1 MLKDTRLINKRKVI
15 NDPVYGFIS
24 LRHEIIFDLM
34 EHPWFQRLRR
44 IKQLG
49 LSHFVYPGAM
59 HTRFSHALGAMHLMG
74 MAIDSLRSKGVEI
87 SLEEDEALCIAILL
101 HDIGHGPFSH
111 ALENA
116 LIKKVHHERVGLAIM
131 NKLNRHFQ
139 GRLDLAIQIFLNQYS
154 RKFMHQL
161 VSSQLDIDRMD
172 YLTRDSF
179 FTGVNEGIIGYDRLL
194 KMMSVKDDQLVWE
207 EKGIHSIEK
216 FILSRS
222 IMYWQGYM
230 HKTVLSAEFLII
242 DLLKR
247 AQELVDAGHDLPA
260 SPMLKWFMEHQPD
273 DDTLEN
279 DPEVLNRF
287 LMLDDSDVLVSCKM
301 WISHS
306 DPTLRCLANKL
317 LDRDLHQVIL
327 SNQPISPLN
336 LEKWKK
342 SVEEM
347 NAEVITSYLFAT
359 GMVENDV
366 YNPAKGAIKILQ
378 KDGRIVDFAEVSTHM
393 RHLLEEK
400 NVVKHY
406 VYLPKGCA
414 SS

>member
-1 MLKDTRLINKRKVI
+1 
-15 NDPVYGFIS
+15 
-24 LRHEIIFDLM
+24 
-34 EHPWFQRLRR
+34 
-44 IKQLG
+44 
-49 LSHFVYPGAM
+49 
-59 HTRFSHALGAMHLMG
+59 
-74 MAIDSLRSKGVEI
+74 
-87 SLEEDEALCIAILL
+87 
-101 HDIGHGPFSH
+101 
-111 ALENA
+111 
-116 LIKKVHHERVGLAIM
+116 M

-194 KMMSVKDDQLVWE
+194 KMMSVKEDQLVWE

-222 IMYWQGYM
+222 IMYWQVYM

-242 DLLKR
+242 DVLKR
-247 AQELVDAGHDLPA
+247 AQALVDSGHDLPA

-273 DDTLEN
+273 DATLEN
-279 DPEVLNRF
+279 DPEVLNKF

-301 WISHS
+301 WITHP
-306 DPTLRCLANKL
+306 DPTLRFLANKL
-317 LDRDLHQVIL
+317 LDRDLHQVML
-327 SNQPISPLN
+327 SNQPFSALN
-336 LEKWKK
+336 LEHWNK
-342 SVEEM
+342 SVIEM
-347 NAEVITSYLFAT
+347 NADVQSDYLFAT
-359 GMVENDV
+359 GVVENDV

-400 NVVKHY
+400 NVVKHF

>member
-1 MLKDTRLINKRKVI
+1 MLKDTRSINKRKVI

-59 HTRFSHALGAMHLMG
+59 HTRFSHALGAVHLMG
-74 MAIDSLRSKGVEI
+74 LAIDALRSKGVVI
-87 SLEEDEALCIAILL
+87 SAEEDEALCIAILL

-111 ALENA
+111 ALEHA

-131 NKLNRHFQ
+131 NKLNQAYQ
-139 GRLDLAIQIFLNQYS
+139 GRLSLAIDIFQNKYE

-179 FTGVNEGIIGYDRLL
+179 FTGVDEGIIGYDRLI
-194 KMMSVKDDQLVWE
+194 KMMQVVNDQLVWE

-222 IMYWQGYM
+222 IMYWQVYM

-242 DLLKR
+242 DMLKR
-247 AQELVDAGHDLPA
+247 AQELVDSGVDLEA
-260 SPMLKWFMEHQPD
+260 SPILAWFMKNQPD
-273 DDTLEN
+273 DETLEN

-287 LMLDDSDVLVSCKM
+287 LLLDDSDVLVSGKM
-301 WISHS
+301 WVNHS
-306 DPTLRCLANKL
+306 DPTLRLLAHKL
-317 LDRDLHQVIL
+317 LYRDLNKVIL
-327 SNQPISPLN
+327 APTAPDSDKVTQ
-336 LEKWKK
+336 WKK
-342 SVEEM
+342 SVE
-347 NAEVITSYLFAT
+347 NHHPDVITSYLFSQ
-359 GMVENDV
+359 GSVQNDV
-366 YNPAKGAIKILQ
+366 YNPAKGPILILK
-378 KDGRIVDFAEVSTHM
+378 KDGTTVDFVQFSTHM
-393 RHLLEEK
+393 KHLLEEVRVEK
-400 NVVKHY
+400 QY
-406 VYLPKGCA
+406 VYAPKD
-414 SS
+414 SFLS

>member
-1 MLKDTRLINKRKVI
+1 LINKRKVI

-59 HTRFSHALGAMHLMG
+59 HTRFSHALGAVHLMG
-74 MAIDSLRSKGVEI
+74 MAIDSLRSKGVVI
-87 SLEEDEALCIAILL
+87 TAEEDEALCIAILL

-111 ALENA
+111 ALEHA

-131 NKLNRHFQ
+131 NKLNQAFQ
-139 GRLDLAIQIFLNQYS
+139 QRLNLGIQIFLNRYS

-194 KMMSVKDDQLVWE
+194 KMMSVKDDELVWE

-222 IMYWQGYM
+222 IMYWQVYM

-247 AQELVDAGHDLPA
+247 AQELVDAGVDLPA

-273 DDTLEN
+273 DATLEN
-279 DPEVLNRF
+279 DPEVLNKF
-287 LMLDDSDVLVSCKM
+287 LLLDDSDVLVSCKM
-301 WISHS
+301 WITHS
-306 DPTLRCLANKL
+306 DPTLRFLANKL
-317 LDRDLHQVIL
+317 LDRDLNQVLL
-327 SNQPISPLN
+327 SNTPFSNEN
-336 LEKWKK
+336 LTAWKTT
-342 SVEEM
+342 VE
-347 NAEVITSYLFAT
+347 NQNNSIQAAYLFST
-359 GMVENDV
+359 GVVENDV

-378 KDGRIVDFAEVSTHM
+378 KDGRLVDFAEVSTHM

-406 VYLPKGCA
+406 VYLPKGGV
-414 SS
+414 SPLT